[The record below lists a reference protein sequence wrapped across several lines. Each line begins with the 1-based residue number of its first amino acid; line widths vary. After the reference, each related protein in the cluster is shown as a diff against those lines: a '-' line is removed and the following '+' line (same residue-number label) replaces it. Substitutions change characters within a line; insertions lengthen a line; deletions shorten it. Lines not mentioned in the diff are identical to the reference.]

1 MSANNSSSVAFDL
14 EKFAR
19 LSASVKCPG
28 TCAYDLQLY
37 NSVEEAMLGAVVAI
51 EEFYPDGE
59 VLSPL
64 QMHLVLA
71 HYRALVFPTCNI
83 AMSEGQMRVLAG

>member
-1 MSANNSSSVAFDL
+1 MSDSSSSSVHFDL

-28 TCAYDLQLY
+28 TCAHDLQLY
-37 NSVEEAMLGAVVAI
+37 GSVEEAMLGAVVAI

-64 QMHLVLA
+64 QMHLVLC
-71 HYRALVFPTCNI
+71 HYRALVFPTCNA
-83 AMSEGQMRVLAG
+83 AMNEGQSRVLTG